1 MDKDLFTNRNSHGD
15 FIREALMGTCLQDEP
30 VFIATAFFT
39 EHDVLR
45 TISLKS
51 GRVRLIVRLGFPTS
65 PKALQDALSDPSVDV
80 RYFTGTSFHT
90 KLYMFGDRVAF
101 VGSANLT
108 GAATTTNQ
116 EVLVGLASDDPRFQ
130 ELALLFGEYW
140 NQAAVLNDE
149 ALSEYRNLYLQKQSL
164 ESEIDKFDRLV
175 TDKLGRIEFANIERD
190 KRKQS
195 KENLFIESYRKTYQ
209 EAVSAFARI
218 RDVYIQYGVR
228 KVPEEKLPLRIE
240 IDSFFSFVRDEFTKG
255 DSWLETTL
263 GWDATR
269 QQAVRFCLDR
279 WNQIPW
285 YHLENEIANTNYPRL
300 IKTFTSAATIR
311 AADDDQ
317 LFDALLTLHSFHDRL
332 RFNPGGLVGLRHGFM
347 GSNSPEK
354 IRASL
359 AYLVYGSGD
368 LIERM
373 ANLIYDSEYKL
384 EQFGPANVQEL
395 VGWVN
400 KEDLPVINGR
410 TTKVLRYFGFDVRQV
425 SA

>member
-1 MDKDLFTNRNSHGD
+1 MHKNLFTNRNSQGD
-15 FIREALMGTCLQDEP
+15 FVREALTGTCLDDES

-39 EHDVLR
+39 EHDILR
-45 TISLKS
+45 GISLKS
-51 GRVRLIVRLGFPTS
+51 GKVRLIVRLGFPTS
-65 PKALQDALSDPSVDV
+65 PQALQEAMKDQNVDV

-108 GAATTTNQ
+108 GAAATTNQ
-116 EVLVGLASDDPRFQ
+116 EVLVALTSDDTRFQ

-140 NQAAVLNDE
+140 SQAAVLNDD
-149 ALSEYRNLYLQKQSL
+149 ALAEYLKLYLQKQNI
-164 ESEIDKFDRLV
+164 EADIDKLDQLV
-175 TDKLGRIEFANIERD
+175 IDKLGRIEFANIERD
-190 KRKQS
+190 KRKQT
-195 KENLFIESYRKTYQ
+195 KENLFVESYRKTYQ

-218 RDVYIQYGVR
+218 RDVYLQFGVR
-228 KVPEEKLPLRIE
+228 KVPEERLPLRLE

-255 DSWLETTL
+255 DSWLETPL
-263 GWDATR
+263 GWDAIR
-269 QQAVRFCLDR
+269 QQAVRLCLDK
-279 WNQIPW
+279 WNKTSW
-285 YHLENEIANTNYPRL
+285 FHLEDEIANTNYPRL
-300 IKTFTSAATIR
+300 TKVFATEASIK

-317 LFDALLTLHSFHDRL
+317 LFNALLTLHSFHDRL
-332 RFNPGGLVGLRHGFM
+332 RFHPGGLVGLRQNFM
-347 GSNSPEK
+347 GSNAPER
-354 IRASL
+354 IRSSL
-359 AYLVYGSGD
+359 AYLVHGRGD

-373 ANLIYDSEYKL
+373 ANLIYSSDYKL

-410 TTKVLRYFGFDVRQV
+410 TTKVLRYFGFDVRQM